1 MATTGKKRLYILLTL
16 TVIFWGTSFAAVK
29 TGMGDL
35 APVQFLF
42 LRTFFASIIFA
53 GVLLNVDE
61 KKRKIEKKDLPY
73 ITYLGFMG
81 MAGYFAVQYTALKF
95 TTTVNASLLVGIAPI
110 IIAIYSKF
118 FLNEDLNFRRMIGI
132 LLCFMGI
139 CMIIT
144 KGNFSSFSFGKTLF
158 GDILMI
164 INAVMLAAFSLGA
177 KKILNKYDPF
187 IAVAYINMAACIL
200 LIPVSFIPNFLSP
213 VSLLHSFSKIHVK
226 TVLSAL
232 YLAVTCTVLGYYA
245 WYNAIKEI
253 GPSRTS
259 VFNYINPLVA
269 AIVSFLFFQEDMSIF
284 TILGGMSIVG
294 GVSLNNMNQP
304 VRQCELD

>member
-1 MATTGKKRLYILLTL
+1 MDKKRLYILLTL

-29 TGMGDL
+29 IGMGDL

-42 LRTFFASIIFA
+42 LRTFFASVIF
-53 GVLLNVDE
+53 GVILLRIDHE
-61 KKRKIEKKDLPY
+61 KRKIEKKDIPY

-81 MAGYFAVQYTALKF
+81 IAGYFAVQYTALKF
-95 TTTVNASLLVGIAPI
+95 TTTVNASLLIGIAPI
-110 IIAIYSKF
+110 VIAIYAKF
-118 FLNEDLNFRRMIGI
+118 FLNEDLNLKRTIGI
-132 LLCFMGI
+132 LLCFIGI

-144 KGNFSSFSFGKTLF
+144 KGNFSNFSFGETLF
-158 GDILMI
+158 GDVLMI

-200 LIPVSFIPNFLSP
+200 LIPVSFIPNFLAP
-213 VSLLHSFSKIHVK
+213 VSLLYSFSKIHVA
-226 TVLSAL
+226 TVCSAL
-232 YLAVTCTVLGYYA
+232 YLAFTCTVLGYYA

-253 GPSRTS
+253 GPARTS

-269 AIVSFLFFQEDMSIF
+269 AIVSFFFFHEEMSIF
-284 TILGGMSIVG
+284 TILGGISIIG
-294 GVSLNNMNQP
+294 GVSLNNMSQAKGEK
-304 VRQCELD
+304 VSR